1 VARHHSAQRGGRT
14 PALPA
19 VLGTA
24 SCLAVIV
31 LLAPA
36 RGQGDGKG
44 DGHGNGGS
52 DVSSLTSA
60 DTQAQRV
67 QQIISSR
74 CAPCHAHTPTQPGFS
89 AAPNGL
95 VFEGLEQVRAHLP
108 EVQQQ
113 LRSRAMPLGNLT
125 GITEQERGILLDW
138 VEQASGL
145 Q

>member
-1 VARHHSAQRGGRT
+1 
-14 PALPA
+14 

-36 RGQGDGKG
+36 HGQG
-44 DGHGNGGS
+44 DGHGNAGGG
-52 DVSSLTSA
+52 VSSPTSA
-60 DTQAQRV
+60 DVQAQRV
-67 QQIISSR
+67 QQIISTR
-74 CAPCHAHTPTQPGFS
+74 CAPCHAYAPTEPGFS

-138 VEQASGL
+138 IAQAPGP